1 MRICLFLEMHIK
13 VYKGEI
19 TEKSVY
25 VSVLVCVYRSVEG
38 KGNVQVKF
46 DSSD

>member
-1 MRICLFLEMHIK
+1 MHTK

-19 TEKSVY
+19 TEKVY
-25 VSVLVCVYRSVEG
+25 MFVLVCVYRSVEG